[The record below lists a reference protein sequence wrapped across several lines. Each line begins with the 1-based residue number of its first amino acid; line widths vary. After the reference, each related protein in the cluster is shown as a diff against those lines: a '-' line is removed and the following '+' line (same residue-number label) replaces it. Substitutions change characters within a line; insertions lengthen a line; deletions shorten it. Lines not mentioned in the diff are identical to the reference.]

1 MVRADKFVTNKKE
14 FMFIALA
21 PFVIINAILLILL
34 IFVSQPWALTI
45 LEVLFTHTAFASD
58 DFGLLSCFDLHKS
71 LDGVT
76 IDNKAHR
83 AHAGIPRLRPD
94 APGRRAPRARRP

>member
-21 PFVIINAILLILL
+21 PFVIINAIFLILL

-45 LEVLFTHTAFASD
+45 LGVLFTHTAFSSG
-58 DFGLLSCFDLHKS
+58 DFGLLSYFDFHKS
-71 LDGVT
+71 LDVVT
-76 IDNKAHR
+76 IDNKEKGESYFYGKKKDQH
-83 AHAGIPRLRPD
+83 
-94 APGRRAPRARRP
+94 

>member
-45 LEVLFTHTAFASD
+45 LEVLFTHTAFASG
-58 DFGLLSCFDLHKS
+58 DFGLLSYFDLHKS
-71 LDGVT
+71 LDSLT
-76 IDNKAHR
+76 IDNKER
-83 AHAGIPRLRPD
+83 GNLNFTERKKTSIESFIFLLL
-94 APGRRAPRARRP
+94 